1 MAEGSEGLWQHAG
14 IHEFKQRKA
23 DGTQGGRRQF
33 YSGARLYGE
42 DLIYGI
48 ASAEQ
53 VQEDAVGNQLFP
65 MHQIRIRDF
74 EGNILK
80 SYEQAGVYVTGCRIE
95 ETRSVWSGFPLRT
108 EG

>member
-33 YSGARLYGE
+33 YSGARLYGGRP
-42 DLIYGI
+42 DLRNCV
-48 ASAEQ
+48 AEQ

-65 MHQIRIRDF
+65 MHQIRIQDF
-74 EGNILK
+74 EGNIFKILM
-80 SYEQAGVYVTGCRIE
+80 SRQ
-95 ETRSVWSGFPLRT
+95 GFM
-108 EG
+108 